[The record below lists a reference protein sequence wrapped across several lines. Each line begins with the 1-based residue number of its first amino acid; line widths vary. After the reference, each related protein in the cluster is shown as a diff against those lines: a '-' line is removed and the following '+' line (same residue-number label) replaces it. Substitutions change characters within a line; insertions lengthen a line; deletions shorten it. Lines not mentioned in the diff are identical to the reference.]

1 MARPRSGI
9 AFEQRG
15 VIYTGVRLAD
25 GKRRTWPVA
34 QLLPPPAGIPL
45 SLDWAR
51 VVSRKLQERYD
62 ASGALP
68 DLQATPAPTQ
78 PPEPV
83 ETVASYVLRWVERQT
98 YESAP
103 NDRSAALLYASRSPA
118 LSVPLVEAR
127 PKHLLAFVEELAVRP
142 SEQGGTL
149 APRTQRNAFDIVR
162 RALDHAVLMELIP
175 RNPCAAV
182 RSELPSV
189 EDKDPTERATWKHTR
204 ADVEALLSPH
214 PRIPADHRVRMA
226 LAYCCGARIG
236 EINALRWSD
245 WDRTRE
251 PLTQLSITRA
261 IKSVSRREGSTKTGA
276 HKLAPVHRVLETELA
291 WWWEEGWE
299 QTYGR
304 APALADL
311 LVPGA
316 RGPAATRGAP
326 IESTA
331 WNRAFK
337 RAQGIVG
344 VSRVL
349 HFHATRHTFI
359 SRAQDDGADG
369 AVLQWVTHAPPRTA
383 FSGYSRA
390 SWVRLCAEVAKL
402 RLFEPAPGS
411 VTGSVT
417 SAVSKSNLR
426 GEFQRSER
434 KHTGIEPVRE
444 QDPAGSRTLADA
456 IGFDWQQ
463 YVTDSVTG
471 YDEMLVEDFL
481 SLARWQREGK
491 LRRVCEGGS
500 K

>member
-9 AFEQRG
+9 AFEQHG
-15 VIYTGVRLAD
+15 AIYCGVRLAD

-62 ASGALP
+62 ATGALP

-78 PPEPV
+78 APAPV
-83 ETVASYVLRWVERQT
+83 ETVASYVLRWIERQT

-118 LSVPLVEAR
+118 LSVPLTEAR
-127 PKHLLAFVEELAVRP
+127 PRHLLGYIEELAARP
-142 SEQGGTL
+142 SEQGGTI
-149 APRTQRNAFDIVR
+149 ASRTQRNAFDIVR

-175 RNPCAAV
+175 RNPCVAV
-182 RSELPSV
+182 RSELPAI
-189 EDKDPTERATWKHTR
+189 EDKDPTERATWKHSR

-251 PLTQLSITRA
+251 PLTQLAITRA
-261 IKSVSRREGSTKTGA
+261 IKSVSGREGSTKTGA

-304 APALADL
+304 APTLADL

-316 RGPAATRGAP
+316 RGPERTRLQP

-383 FSGYSRA
+383 FNGYSRA
-390 SWVRLCAEVAKL
+390 SWDRLCAEVAKL
-402 RLFEPAPGS
+402 RLFEPVPGS

-426 GEFQRSER
+426 GEFQRVER
-434 KHTGIEPVRE
+434 KHTGIEPLGHH
-444 QDPAGSRTLADA
+444 DTAGLRRVEEV
-456 IGFDWQQ
+456 IGFDWIQ

-491 LRRVCEGGS
+491 LRRV
-500 K
+500 KP